1 MNMGIKLKAFLPIKL
16 TEFFFNI
23 GIVKDFK
30 ALEGWIATLGHQK
43 GINAVLRKTCNNQPS
58 RFMRKP
64 TSECCRKPRIFR
76 KEEMVTKSLPII
88 GK

>member
-30 ALEGWIATLGHQK
+30 ALEGM
-43 GINAVLRKTCNNQPS
+43 V
-58 RFMRKP
+58 KP
-64 TSECCRKPRIFR
+64 P
-76 KEEMVTKSLPII
+76 
-88 GK
+88 